1 MSSCK
6 SQYYACSRGTKQ
18 PWRRAITMRSA
29 ESELQNTIELRATAS
44 EIAAPKPDLGA
55 KAKQNHNFEAFFTRN
70 FKMKIPAP
78 KLIKS
83 ADKSL
88 SQPWCSHSNTIYDV
102 QLQKTLVLR
111 MQPRHQATLMQPLQ
125 CVWQHHVANSHVATH
140 MATEHDNN
148 HAAIIMQSAT
158 RHSTSALNDAHMN
171 NHSLQNTKGEPIRSR
186 NDRSRA
192 RRTQEVPFIA
202 AWPAATLHGK
212 TPGFVLQLPPQ
223 HKSHATSC
231 NIHAAIT
238 MRFAATP
245 THPCSHYA
253 TICIRSLYS
262 LQHRGGTNST
272 PKWPPHPPHTGGT
285 FHRRLQPLYTEK
297 RQVSCSSFLPN
308 TGLVQHSCSHYN
320 AYCSNTYTS
329 MQPLH
334 HDLHP
339 LVAEHRGGTDSQR
352 RYLSSPPAATLHGQT
367 QGFVLRF
374 LPNTSSMQHSCSHYN
389 AFCSNTYTSMQPL
402 QCDLHPDVAEH
413 RGETDSTPKRPQPH
427 SQHTGGT
434 FHRRLQP
441 LYTEKRQ
448 VSCSSFLPNT
458 SPMQHHATFMQP
470 LQCVL
475 QQHLH
480 NHAATTLRFA
490 SARYTRC
497 STEEEPIRPRNDRRT
512 RRTQEVPFIAA
523 CSHFTR
529 KNTRFRAPASSPTQV
544 SCNIHAAITMRFAA
558 APTHPCS
565 HYTTIYTR
573 SLYSSQNTEGE
584 PIRPR
589 DGRSRTRRT
598 QEVPFIAAC
607 SHFTRKN
614 ARFPAPTSSPTQI
627 PCNIHAAITMRFAA
641 TPTHPCSHYTTIS
654 IRSLYSLQHRGGT
667 DSTPK
672 RTHPPQTRGTFHRCL
687 QPLYTEKHKV
697 SWSGFV
703 ANTSPMQHLCSHY
716 NAFCSN
722 TYTSMQP
729 LQCVL
734 HPHVAEHQGRSDSTP
749 KRLQSHPPHTGGT
762 FHRRLQ
768 PLYTEKHQ
776 VSCSGFLPNTNPM
789 QHSCS
794 HYNAF
799 AITKRFAAT
808 PTHP

>member
-1 MSSCK
+1 
-6 SQYYACSRGTKQ
+6 
-18 PWRRAITMRSA
+18 
-29 ESELQNTIELRATAS
+29 
-44 EIAAPKPDLGA
+44 
-55 KAKQNHNFEAFFTRN
+55 
-70 FKMKIPAP
+70 
-78 KLIKS
+78 
-83 ADKSL
+83 
-88 SQPWCSHSNTIYDV
+88 
-102 QLQKTLVLR
+102 
-111 MQPRHQATLMQPLQ
+111 MQPLQ

-171 NHSLQNTKGEPIRSR
+171 NHSLQNTKGEPIRPR
-186 NDRSRA
+186 NDRSRT

-544 SCNIHAAITMRFAA
+544 SCNIFMQPLQCVLLQHLHIHAAITPRFTLARYTRRRTQRGNRFDPETAAAAPAAHKRYLSSPPAATLHGKTPGFLLQLPPQHKSHATFMQPLQCVLQQHLHTHAAITLRLASARYTRCSTEEEPIRPRNERTRRRQEVPFIAACSHFTQKNTRFRGLASLPTQVPCNIYAAITMRFAA
-558 APTHPCS
+558 TPTHPCS
-565 HYTTIYTR
+565 HCNAFCIHT
-573 SLYSSQNTEGE
+573 LQNTKGE
-584 PIRPR
+584 AIRPR
-589 DGRSRTRRT
+589 NDCSRTRRT

-614 ARFPAPTSSPTQI
+614 TRFRAPASSPTQI
-627 PCNIHAAITMRFAA
+627 PCNIHAAITMRL
-641 TPTHPCSHYTTIS
+641 PSQS
-654 IRSLYSLQHRGGT
+654 VLQQHL
-667 DSTPK
+667 
-672 RTHPPQTRGTFHRCL
+672 HI
-687 QPLYTEKHKV
+687 HKV
-697 SWSGFV
+697 SHHPAWLYCYV
-703 ANTSPMQHLCSHY
+703 CDVKSH
-716 NAFCSN
+716 S
-722 TYTSMQP
+722 
-729 LQCVL
+729 L
-734 HPHVAEHQGRSDSTP
+734 TP
-749 KRLQSHPPHTGGT
+749 P
-762 FHRRLQ
+762 FMM
-768 PLYTEKHQ
+768 YCY
-776 VSCSGFLPNTNPM
+776 VM
-789 QHSCS
+789 
-794 HYNAF
+794 
-799 AITKRFAAT
+799 
-808 PTHP
+808 